1 MALMRITL
9 RRKMRRTERAA
20 RRGAAKELP
29 LSGFSA
35 TSKMRTP
42 EARISPFTKF
52 SSSIFTTAYPKEAIP
67 ISIPKILFIVKPLI
81 FMI

>member
-29 LSGFSA
+29 SGLSA